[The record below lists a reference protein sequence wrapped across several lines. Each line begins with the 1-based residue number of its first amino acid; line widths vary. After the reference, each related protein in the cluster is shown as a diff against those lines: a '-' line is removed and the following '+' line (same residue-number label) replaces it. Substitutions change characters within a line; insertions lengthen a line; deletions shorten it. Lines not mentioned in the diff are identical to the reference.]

1 MAKYLTSYCGGPK
14 RAHPPMAEL
23 KALLDHPHFLPGTKV
38 MIEWPTGVTATWEV
52 APELTDAEKLAAIK
66 EIADNFAG
74 NDLALAQIRKVLRG
88 E

>member
-14 RAHPPMAEL
+14 RAHPPMPEL
-23 KALLDHPHFLPGTKV
+23 KALLDHSDFKGCKV
-38 MIEWPTGVTATWEV
+38 TFSWPNDITTTWEV

-66 EIADNFAG
+66 EIATTVDW
-74 NDLALAQIRKVLRG
+74 NDLALIKIKKVLNG